1 MSGSGSKDPMQLLM
15 KGSRPSI
22 LSRKIG
28 FVPGKSSV
36 TTTSGDGKKK
46 VFTTSY
52 AGGTSRSSNHPTQQ
66 DLQLSWKKSQSIGP
80 GLVNL
85 GNTCF
90 LNSVLQCLTYT
101 PPLAQALQSKPHDCQ
116 SPSACTMHAMESHV
130 RKSLSSSSSSSSAF
144 CPKTIISKL
153 KAIAKHFRMGRQE
166 DSHEFM
172 LHLLDAMEKTCHGK
186 KPAQKD
192 SGIVNGV
199 FGGAIQSQVKC
210 MSCKHESN
218 AIDPVMDLCLEI
230 KNCDSLEKALALYT
244 KAELLS
250 GRNKYKC
257 EKYVSSRSYYVAFKN
272 LPVK

>member
-1 MSGSGSKDPMQLLM
+1 MPGILNVSGASSTPGKKNSGSIDPMQLLL

-36 TTTSGDGKKK
+36 TASNGDGKKK
-46 VFTTSY
+46 TFTTSY
-52 AGGTSRSSNHPTQQ
+52 AGGSSRSSNSTSQ
-66 DLQLSWKKSQSIGP
+66 DLQLTWKKAQSIGP

-101 PPLAQALQSKPHDCQ
+101 PPLAQALANQPHDCQ

-130 RKSLSSSSSSSSAF
+130 RKSLSSSSSAF

-172 LHLLDAMEKTCHGK
+172 LHLLDAMEKSCHGK

-210 MSCKHESN
+210 LSCKHESN
-218 AIDPVMDLCLEI
+218 TIDPVMDLCLEI

-250 GRNKYKC
+250 GRNRYKC
-257 EKYVSSRSYYVAFKN
+257 EKCVFY
-272 LPVK
+272 P